1 MLITDQVAIAPSTDP
16 IQVRIPTFGAKPF
29 RDGNSQELQHVKRS
43 QRLSYGGDM
52 RRRVPVEFIDSPS
65 LARPP
70 TNSQPPLIVTIPAG
84 AVT

>member
-1 MLITDQVAIAPSTDP
+1 MLITDQVAIAPCTDP
-16 IQVRIPTFGAKPF
+16 IQVRIPTFGAKPL
-29 RDGNSQELQHVKRS
+29 RDGNSQERQHVKRS
-43 QRLSYGGDM
+43 QRLSYGGD
-52 RRRVPVEFIDSPS
+52 RRRAPVEFSDSPS